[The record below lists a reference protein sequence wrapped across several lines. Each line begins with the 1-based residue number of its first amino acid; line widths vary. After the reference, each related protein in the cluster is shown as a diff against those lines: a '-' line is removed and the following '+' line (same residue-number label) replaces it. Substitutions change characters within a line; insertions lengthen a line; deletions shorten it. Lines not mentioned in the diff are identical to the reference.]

1 MLKLHYLV
9 LKLKAPV
16 WNLTGFEYLVMSLV
30 QCIVLLFVPVRG
42 QVFKVNSAVFIFE
55 NSKNYVL
62 AWNQISLF

>member
-1 MLKLHYLV
+1 MLTS
-9 LKLKAPV
+9 KALV
-16 WNLTGFEYLVMSLV
+16 WNLIGFEYLVMSLV

-62 AWNQISLF
+62 AWNRISLF